1 MGVDEEGLIICPTEV
16 FAGASS
22 VTATASPSE
31 ALRFFLD
38 FFSVDLE
45 RMDGIMYWNTKVWVR
60 CVMRW
65 RYRTHLDI
73 PRSRNSPSSNQELPE
88 HSPDPPISFKYQ
100 KFDGYP
106 AIIPVGTTRR
116 RFDTT
121 VPGAER
127 GTRNAERNDHAISRD
142 GAMVDATRRT
152 VTVGVVATARRKF
165 PTATCTPCLSNS
177 CLLRTCA

>member
-38 FFSVDLE
+38 FFSVDLVRE
-45 RMDGIMYWNTKVWVR
+45 NGWYYVLEHDTKVWVR

-73 PRSRNSPSSNQELPE
+73 RRRSKPAQPEL
-88 HSPDPPISFKYQ
+88 
-100 KFDGYP
+100 
-106 AIIPVGTTRR
+106 AIIQ
-116 RFDTT
+116 
-121 VPGAER
+121 
-127 GTRNAERNDHAISRD
+127 SR
-142 GAMVDATRRT
+142 A
-152 VTVGVVATARRKF
+152 ARAL
-165 PTATCTPCLSNS
+165 T
-177 CLLRTCA
+177 

>member
-38 FFSVDLE
+38 FFSVDL
-45 RMDGIMYWNTKVWVR
+45 VR
-60 CVMRW
+60 ENGWYYVLEHEGLGGEMCDAVAVQN
-65 RYRTHLDI
+65 

-88 HSPDPPISFKYQ
+88 HSPDPPISFNYQ

-106 AIIPVGTTRR
+106 AIIPVGTT
-116 RFDTT
+116 
-121 VPGAER
+121 
-127 GTRNAERNDHAISRD
+127 
-142 GAMVDATRRT
+142 
-152 VTVGVVATARRKF
+152 
-165 PTATCTPCLSNS
+165 
-177 CLLRTCA
+177 